1 MARALWSGAISFG
14 LVYIPVQ
21 MHSASHANQIDLD
34 MLDKKDFSPVGY
46 QRINKRTG
54 KVVEWG
60 DIVKGYQYKKGDY
73 VALSEED
80 FRQANVKASQTIE
93 IQNFVDVNDISPMYY
108 ETPYYLAPAKGGA
121 KVYALL
127 REALLRTE
135 KAAIATF
142 VMRSRQH
149 VAVVSP
155 HDRALILNTLRFAEE
170 IREPKDLE
178 LPAASKSAGLTAAE
192 LAMAERLV
200 NEMTGPW
207 NPEQYTDTYRDDL
220 MKRIQEKVRKK
231 QMHHL
236 TEPDKSRRSEKGAEI
251 IDLMAAL
258 KRSLKDS
265 GGESGETRKPA
276 KRSEGAASKRSA
288 TRARGGT
295 GRARSK
301 SGSTRSSSRTR
312 HRAA

>member
-21 MHSASHANQIDLD
+21 LHSAAHANQIDLD
-34 MLDKKDFSPVGY
+34 MLDKNDFSPVGY

-60 DIVKGYQYKKGDY
+60 DIVKGFQYKKGEY
-73 VALSEED
+73 VALSDED

-108 ETPYYLAPAKGGA
+108 ETPYYLAPAKGGG

-127 REALLRTE
+127 REALARTQ
-135 KAAIATF
+135 KAAVATF

-149 VAVVSP
+149 VAVISP
-155 HDRALILNTLRFAEE
+155 HDRALVLNTLRFAEE

-192 LAMAERLV
+192 LSMAERLV

-207 NPEQYTDTYRDDL
+207 NPEQYNDTYRDDL

-236 TEPDKSRRSEKGAEI
+236 TPADKSRRPEKGAEI

-258 KRSLKDS
+258 KRSLKETGGDS
-265 GGESGETRKPA
+265 GTRKPA
-276 KRSEGAASKRSA
+276 KKS
-288 TRARGGT
+288 T
-295 GRARSK
+295 ARSRGNGRSHAK
-301 SGSTRSSSRTR
+301 SGTHSARSSSSRTR

>member
-127 REALLRTE
+127 REAL
-135 KAAIATF
+135 KAL
-142 VMRSRQH
+142 V
-149 VAVVSP
+149 
-155 HDRALILNTLRFAEE
+155 E
-170 IREPKDLE
+170 RESARRLARLGGSEPE
-178 LPAASKSAGLTAAE
+178 LSA
-192 LAMAERLV
+192 
-200 NEMTGPW
+200 P
-207 NPEQYTDTYRDDL
+207 Q
-220 MKRIQEKVRKK
+220 
-231 QMHHL
+231 
-236 TEPDKSRRSEKGAEI
+236 RR
-251 IDLMAAL
+251 
-258 KRSLKDS
+258 
-265 GGESGETRKPA
+265 
-276 KRSEGAASKRSA
+276 
-288 TRARGGT
+288 
-295 GRARSK
+295 
-301 SGSTRSSSRTR
+301 RTR
-312 HRAA
+312 RATA

>member
-1 MARALWSGAISFG
+1 MARAVWSGAISFG

-54 KVVEWG
+54 KIVEWG
-60 DIVKGYQYKKGDY
+60 DIVKGYEYKKGSY
-73 VALSEED
+73 VALSDED

-93 IQNFVDVNDISPMYY
+93 IQNFVEVQDIGPMYY

-127 REALLRTE
+127 REALQRTE
-135 KAAIATF
+135 KAAVAMF

-149 VAVVSP
+149 VAVIAP
-155 HDRALILNTLRFAEE
+155 NDRALMLNTLRFAEE
-170 IREPKDLE
+170 IREPKDLD
-178 LPAASKSAGLTAAE
+178 LPAASKSAGLTSAE
-192 LAMAERLV
+192 LSMAERLV
-200 NEMTGPW
+200 NEMSGPW
-207 NPEQYTDTYRDDL
+207 RPSDFQDTYRDDL

-231 QMHHL
+231 QMHQL
-236 TEPDKSRRSEKGAEI
+236 TEPDAKSRKPGKGAEV

-258 KRSLKDS
+258 KRSLQES
-265 GGESGETRKPA
+265 GGGEGRKPA
-276 KRSEGAASKRSA
+276 RRSPARSRTDGRSRAKRNSPRSA
-288 TRARGGT
+288 KGSK
-295 GRARSK
+295 ARS
-301 SGSTRSSSRTR
+301 
-312 HRAA
+312 HAA

>member
-21 MHSASHANQIDLD
+21 LHSAAHANQVDLD
-34 MLDKKDFSPVGY
+34 MLDKNDFSPVGY

-54 KVVEWG
+54 KVVDWG
-60 DIVKGYQYKKGDY
+60 DIVKGYQYKKGEY

-93 IQNFVDVNDISPMYY
+93 IQHFVDASDISPMYY
-108 ETPYYLAPAKGGA
+108 ETPYYLSPAKGGA

-127 REALLRTE
+127 REALSRTG
-135 KAAIATF
+135 KAAVATF

-149 VAVVSP
+149 VALISP
-155 HDRALILNTLRFAEE
+155 NDRALMLNTLRFAEE

-178 LPAASKSAGLTAAE
+178 LPAASKAAGLSPAE
-192 LAMAERLV
+192 LSMAERLV
-200 NEMTGPW
+200 TEMAGPW
-207 NPEQYTDTYRDDL
+207 KPEQYSDTYREDL

-236 TEPDKSRRSEKGAEI
+236 TPTEKSRKPEKGAEI

-258 KRSLKDS
+258 KRSLKES
-265 GGESGETRKPA
+265 GGDTESRKPA
-276 KRSEGAASKRSA
+276 KRSTGAAATKRGASRGRGKSA
-288 TRARGGT
+288 AARGH
-295 GRARSK
+295 
-301 SGSTRSSSRTR
+301 SSSRTR
-312 HRAA
+312 GRAA

>member
-34 MLDKKDFSPVGY
+34 MLDKNDFSPVGY

-60 DIVKGYQYKKGDY
+60 DIVKGYEYKKGAY
-73 VALSEED
+73 VALSDED

-93 IQNFVDVNDISPMYY
+93 IQTFVDVTDISPMYY
-108 ETPYYLAPAKGGA
+108 ETPYYLAPAKGGS

-127 REALLRTE
+127 REALARTE
-135 KAAIATF
+135 KAAVATF

-149 VAVVSP
+149 VALISP
-155 HDRALILNTLRFAEE
+155 QDRALMLNTLRFAEE

-192 LAMAERLV
+192 LSMAERLV
-200 NEMTGPW
+200 NEMTGQW
-207 NPEQYTDTYRDDL
+207 KPEQFSDTYRDDL

-236 TEPDKSRRSEKGAEI
+236 TEPDAKSRRPEKGAEI

-258 KRSLKDS
+258 KRSLKDT
-265 GGESGETRKPA
+265 GAGNGETRKPA
-276 KRSEGAASKRSA
+276 KKSASRSR
-288 TRARGGT
+288 RN
-295 GRARSK
+295 GRAHAKSTGTHVGRST
-301 SGSTRSSSRTR
+301 SRSR

>member
-21 MHSASHANQIDLD
+21 LHSAAHANQVDLD
-34 MLDKKDFSPVGY
+34 MLDKNDFSPVGY

-54 KVVEWG
+54 KVVDWG
-60 DIVKGYQYKKGDY
+60 DIVKGYQYKKGEY
-73 VALSEED
+73 VALSDED

-93 IQNFVDVNDISPMYY
+93 IQHFVDTGDISPMYY
-108 ETPYYLAPAKGGA
+108 ETPYYLSPAKGGS

-127 REALLRTE
+127 REALSRTG
-135 KAAIATF
+135 KAAVATF

-149 VAVVSP
+149 VAIIMP
-155 HDRALILNTLRFAEE
+155 NDRALVLNTLRFAEE
-170 IREPKDLE
+170 IREPKDLD
-178 LPAASKSAGLTAAE
+178 LPAASKAAGLSPAE
-192 LAMAERLV
+192 LSMAERLV
-200 NEMTGPW
+200 TEMAGPW
-207 NPEQYTDTYRDDL
+207 KPEQYSDTYRDDL

-236 TEPDKSRRSEKGAEI
+236 TPAEKSRKPEKSAEI

-265 GGESGETRKPA
+265 GGGDTESRKPA
-276 KRSEGAASKRSA
+276 KRSNGATAKRA
-288 TRARGGT
+288 TRGRGKTATARNG
-295 GRARSK
+295 
-301 SGSTRSSSRTR
+301 RSSSRAR
-312 HRAA
+312 GRAA